1 MKAGRNAAGSKK
13 VSTQKDMSTRFDKLL
28 VEDLI
33 DVPDDFYED
42 EILYDNPE
50 QLLARFEYLED
61 ANLKNVLK
69 TQDIEESLE
78 KNHQD
83 EEAMKKLIGGEI
95 KE

>member
-1 MKAGRNAAGSKK
+1 MKAGRNTGAAKK
-13 VSTQKDMSTRFDKLL
+13 QTTQKDMEARFEQLL
-28 VEDLI
+28 SEDLI

-42 EILYDNPE
+42 EILYDDPD

-78 KNHQD
+78 KNKQYD
-83 EEAMKKLIGGEI
+83 ITIRE
-95 KE
+95 

>member
-1 MKAGRNAAGSKK
+1 MLA
-13 VSTQKDMSTRFDKLL
+13 
-28 VEDLI
+28 EDLI

-42 EILYDNPE
+42 EILYTQPE

-78 KNHQD
+78 KNIQD
-83 EEAMKKLIGGEI
+83 EIAMRKLIGGEI
-95 KE
+95 HEQMETKRDLDA